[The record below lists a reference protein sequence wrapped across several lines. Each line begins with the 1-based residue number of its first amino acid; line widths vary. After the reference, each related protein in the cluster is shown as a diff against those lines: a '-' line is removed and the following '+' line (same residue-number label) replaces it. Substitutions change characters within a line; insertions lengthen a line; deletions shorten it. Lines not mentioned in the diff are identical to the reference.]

1 MRKIFSY
8 VLKALLFI
16 GIVYAEPESKVEA
29 LEGKKRESSLD
40 KKIRQELKNKEL
52 KNKELKNKEL
62 KNKELKNKELKN
74 KELKNKELKNKELK
88 NKELKNKE
96 LKNKE
101 EKKNTEE
108 KKEIKA
114 KRKPRAEVHHG
125 DAKNPTQK
133 ITPSKIKEGTKGVQN
148 QGTQNQGV
156 QNNAPKLEEKE
167 TTPQT
172 LEKKGSSPSSQFNSI
187 FGNPND
193 ATNNTLEDKVVGGIS
208 LLVNGS
214 PITLYQIQEEQK
226 KSKVSKAQARDRLI
240 AERIKNQEIER
251 LKIHVGDDKLD
262 QEMAMMAQQQGMDL
276 DRFKQMLMA
285 EGHYKLYRDQLKE
298 HLEMQELLRNILLTN
313 VDTSS
318 ETKMREYY
326 NKHKDQFSI
335 PTEIETVRYTSTN
348 QEDLE
353 RAMADPNLEVPGV
366 SKANEKIE
374 MKTLNPQ
381 IAQVFISHEQG
392 SFTPIMNGGGGQFIT
407 FYIKE
412 KKGKNEVSFSQAKQF
427 IAQKLVEES
436 KDKILEEHF
445 EKLRVKSR
453 IVMIRE

>member
-8 VLKALLFI
+8 VLKALLFF

-29 LEGKKRESSLD
+29 LEGRKQESSLD
-40 KKIRQELKNKEL
+40 KKIRQ
-52 KNKELKNKEL
+52 
-62 KNKELKNKELKN
+62 
-74 KELKNKELKNKELK
+74 
-88 NKELKNKE
+88 ELKNKE

-133 ITPSKIKEGTKGVQN
+133 ITPPKIKEGAKGVQN

-167 TTPQT
+167 TTSQT
-172 LEKKGSSPSSQFNSI
+172 LEKNKGSSPSSQFNSI

-193 ATNNTLEDKVVGGIS
+193 AVGNTLEDKVVGGIS

-251 LKIHVGDDKLD
+251 LKIHVDDDKLD

-276 DRFKQMLMA
+276 DHFKQMLMA

-326 NKHKDQFSI
+326 NKHKEQFSI

-353 RAMADPNLEVPGV
+353 RAMADPNLEIPGV

-392 SFTPIMNGGGGQFIT
+392 SFTPVMNGGGGQFIT

>member
-29 LEGKKRESSLD
+29 LEGRKQESSLD
-40 KKIRQELKNKEL
+40 KKIRQELKNKDL
-52 KNKELKNKEL
+52 KNKELKNK
-62 KNKELKNKELKN
+62 
-74 KELKNKELKNKELK
+74 
-88 NKELKNKE
+88 
-96 LKNKE
+96 KE
-101 EKKNTEE
+101 EKKNPAE

-125 DAKNPTQK
+125 DTKNPTQK
-133 ITPSKIKEGTKGVQN
+133 ITPSKIKEGAKGVQN

-167 TTPQT
+167 TTSQT
-172 LEKKGSSPSSQFNSI
+172 LEKNKGAGPGSQFNSI
-187 FGNPND
+187 FGNPNN
-193 ATNNTLEDKVVGGIS
+193 AANNTLEDKVVGGIS

-214 PITLYQIQEEQK
+214 PITLYQIQEEQE

-251 LKIHVGDDKLD
+251 LKIHVDDDKLD

-276 DRFKQMLMA
+276 DHFKQMLMA
-285 EGHYKLYRDQLKE
+285 EGHYKLYRNQLKE

-326 NKHKDQFSI
+326 NKHKEQFSI

-353 RAMADPNLEVPGV
+353 RAMADPNLEIPGV

-381 IAQVFISHEQG
+381 IAQVFISHAEG

>member
-8 VLKALLFI
+8 ISKVLLFI
-16 GIVYAEPESKVEA
+16 GVVYAEPDSKVEA
-29 LEGKKRESSLD
+29 LEGRKQESSLD
-40 KKIRQELKNKEL
+40 KKIRQELKSKEL
-52 KNKELKNKEL
+52 KNKD
-62 KNKELKNKELKN
+62 
-74 KELKNKELKNKELK
+74 
-88 NKELKNKE
+88 

-108 KKEIKA
+108 KKTTKTRA
-114 KRKPRAEVHHG
+114 KPRAEVHHG
-125 DAKNPTQK
+125 DTKNPTPK
-133 ITPSKIKEGTKGVQN
+133 ITPPKIKGSAKGVQN

-156 QNNAPKLEEKE
+156 QSNAPKPEKKD
-167 TTPQT
+167 TTPQAT
-172 LEKKGSSPSSQFNSI
+172 EKNKETSPSSQFNSI
-187 FGNPND
+187 FGNPNN
-193 ATNNTLEDKVVGGIS
+193 AANNTLEDKVVGGIS

-214 PITLYQIQEEQK
+214 PITLYQIQEEQE

-251 LKIHVGDDKLD
+251 LKIHVDDDKLD

-276 DRFKQMLMA
+276 DHFKQMLMA

-326 NKHKDQFSI
+326 NKHKEQFSI

-353 RAMADPNLEVPGV
+353 RAMSNPNLEVPGV

-392 SFTPIMNGGGGQFIT
+392 SFTPVMNGGGGQFIT

>member
-29 LEGKKRESSLD
+29 LEGRKQESSLD
-40 KKIRQELKNKEL
+40 KKNRQELKNKDL
-52 KNKELKNKEL
+52 KNK
-62 KNKELKNKELKN
+62 
-74 KELKNKELKNKELK
+74 
-88 NKELKNKE
+88 
-96 LKNKE
+96 KE
-101 EKKNTEE
+101 EKKNTAE
-108 KKEIKA
+108 KKETKA

-133 ITPSKIKEGTKGVQN
+133 ITPSKIKEGAKGVQN

-167 TTPQT
+167 TTSQT
-172 LEKKGSSPSSQFNSI
+172 LEKNKGASPSSQFNSI
-187 FGNPND
+187 FGNPNN
-193 ATNNTLEDKVVGGIS
+193 AANNTLEDKVVGGIS

-251 LKIHVGDDKLD
+251 LKIHVDDDKLD

-276 DRFKQMLMA
+276 DHFKQMLMA

-326 NKHKDQFSI
+326 NKHKEQFSI

-353 RAMADPNLEVPGV
+353 RAMADPNLEIPGV

-392 SFTPIMNGGGGQFIT
+392 SFTPVMNGGGGQFIT

>member
-29 LEGKKRESSLD
+29 LEGRKQESSLD
-40 KKIRQELKNKEL
+40 KKIRQELKNKDL
-52 KNKELKNKEL
+52 KNKELKNK
-62 KNKELKNKELKN
+62 
-74 KELKNKELKNKELK
+74 
-88 NKELKNKE
+88 
-96 LKNKE
+96 KE

-108 KKEIKA
+108 KKETKA

-133 ITPSKIKEGTKGVQN
+133 ITPPKIKEGAKGVQN

-167 TTPQT
+167 TTSQT
-172 LEKKGSSPSSQFNSI
+172 LEKNKGTSPSSQFNSI
-187 FGNPND
+187 FGNPNG
-193 ATNNTLEDKVVGGIS
+193 AANNTLEDKVVGGIS

-214 PITLYQIQEEQK
+214 PITLYQIQEEQE

-251 LKIHVGDDKLD
+251 LKIHVDDDKLD

-276 DRFKQMLMA
+276 DHFKQMLMA

-326 NKHKDQFSI
+326 NKHKEQFSI

-353 RAMADPNLEVPGV
+353 RAMADPNLEIPGV

-392 SFTPIMNGGGGQFIT
+392 SFTPVMNGGGGQFIT

>member
-8 VLKALLFI
+8 VLKALLFF
-16 GIVYAEPESKVEA
+16 GIAYAEPESKVEA
-29 LEGKKRESSLD
+29 LEGKKREYSLD

-52 KNKELKNKEL
+52 KNKD
-62 KNKELKNKELKN
+62 
-74 KELKNKELKNKELK
+74 
-88 NKELKNKE
+88 

-101 EKKNTEE
+101 EKKNPEE

-133 ITPSKIKEGTKGVQN
+133 ITPSKIKEGAKGVQN

-156 QNNAPKLEEKE
+156 QNNAPKLEEKD
-167 TTPQT
+167 TTSQI
-172 LEKKGSSPSSQFNSI
+172 LEKNKGSSPSSQFNSI

-193 ATNNTLEDKVVGGIS
+193 AVGNTLEDKVVGGIS

-251 LKIHVGDDKLD
+251 LKIHVDDDKLD

-276 DRFKQMLMA
+276 DHFKQMLMA

-326 NKHKDQFSI
+326 NKHKEQFSI

-353 RAMADPNLEVPGV
+353 RAMADPNLEIPGV

-392 SFTPIMNGGGGQFIT
+392 SFTPVMNGGGGQFIT

>member
-8 VLKALLFI
+8 ISKVLLFI
-16 GIVYAEPESKVEA
+16 GVVYAESDSKVEA
-29 LEGKKRESSLD
+29 LEGRKQESSLD
-40 KKIRQELKNKEL
+40 KKIRQELKNKDL
-52 KNKELKNKEL
+52 KNK
-62 KNKELKNKELKN
+62 
-74 KELKNKELKNKELK
+74 
-88 NKELKNKE
+88 
-96 LKNKE
+96 KE
-101 EKKNTEE
+101 EKKNPAE

-133 ITPSKIKEGTKGVQN
+133 ITPSKIKEGAKGV
-148 QGTQNQGV
+148 QNQGV

-167 TTPQT
+167 TTSQT
-172 LEKKGSSPSSQFNSI
+172 LEKNKGTSPSSQFNSI
-187 FGNPND
+187 FGNPNN

-251 LKIHVGDDKLD
+251 LKIHVDDDKLD

-276 DRFKQMLMA
+276 DHFKQMLMA

-326 NKHKDQFSI
+326 NKHKEQFSI
-335 PTEIETVRYTSTN
+335 PTEIETVRYTSTS

-353 RAMADPNLEVPGV
+353 RAMADPNLEIPGV

>member
-8 VLKALLFI
+8 ISKVLLFI
-16 GIVYAEPESKVEA
+16 GVVYAEPDSKVEA
-29 LEGKKRESSLD
+29 LEGRKQESFLD
-40 KKIRQELKNKEL
+40 KKIRQELKSKEL
-52 KNKELKNKEL
+52 KNKD
-62 KNKELKNKELKN
+62 
-74 KELKNKELKNKELK
+74 
-88 NKELKNKE
+88 

-108 KKEIKA
+108 KKTTKTRA
-114 KRKPRAEVHHG
+114 KPRAEVHHG
-125 DAKNPTQK
+125 DTKNPTPK
-133 ITPSKIKEGTKGVQN
+133 ITPPKIKESGKGV
-148 QGTQNQGV
+148 QNQGV
-156 QNNAPKLEEKE
+156 QNNVPKPEKKD
-167 TTPQT
+167 TTPQAT
-172 LEKKGSSPSSQFNSI
+172 EKNKETSPSSQFNSI
-187 FGNPND
+187 FGNPNN
-193 ATNNTLEDKVVGGIS
+193 ATNNTPEDKVVGGIS

-214 PITLYQIQEEQK
+214 PITLYQIQEEQE

-251 LKIHVGDDKLD
+251 LKIHVDDDKLD

-276 DRFKQMLMA
+276 DHFKQMLMA

-326 NKHKDQFSI
+326 NKHKEQFSI

-353 RAMADPNLEVPGV
+353 RAMSNPNLEVPGV

>member
-16 GIVYAEPESKVEA
+16 GIVYAEPDSKVEA
-29 LEGKKRESSLD
+29 LEGRRQESSLD
-40 KKIRQELKNKEL
+40 KKIRQEIKNKDLKNKDL
-52 KNKELKNKEL
+52 KNK
-62 KNKELKNKELKN
+62 
-74 KELKNKELKNKELK
+74 
-88 NKELKNKE
+88 
-96 LKNKE
+96 KE

-108 KKEIKA
+108 KKEVKP

-133 ITPSKIKEGTKGVQN
+133 ITPPKIKEGTKGVQN

-167 TTPQT
+167 TISQT
-172 LEKKGSSPSSQFNSI
+172 LEKNKGTSPSSQFNSI
-187 FGNPND
+187 FGNPNN

-251 LKIHVGDDKLD
+251 LKIHVDDDKLD

-276 DRFKQMLMA
+276 DHFKQMLMA

-326 NKHKDQFSI
+326 NKHKEQFSI

-353 RAMADPNLEVPGV
+353 RAMADPNLEIPGV

-392 SFTPIMNGGGGQFIT
+392 SFTPVMNGGGGQFIT

>member
-8 VLKALLFI
+8 ISKVLLFI
-16 GIVYAEPESKVEA
+16 GVVYAEPDSKVEA
-29 LEGKKRESSLD
+29 LEGRKQESSLD
-40 KKIRQELKNKEL
+40 KKIRQELKSKEL
-52 KNKELKNKEL
+52 KNKD
-62 KNKELKNKELKN
+62 
-74 KELKNKELKNKELK
+74 
-88 NKELKNKE
+88 

-101 EKKNTEE
+101 EKKET
-108 KKEIKA
+108 KA

-125 DAKNPTQK
+125 DTKNPTPK
-133 ITPSKIKEGTKGVQN
+133 ITPPKIKGSSKGVQN
-148 QGTQNQGV
+148 QGAQNQGV
-156 QNNAPKLEEKE
+156 QNNAPKPEKKD
-167 TTPQT
+167 TTPQAT
-172 LEKKGSSPSSQFNSI
+172 EKNKETSPSSQFNSI
-187 FGNPND
+187 FGNPNN

-214 PITLYQIQEEQK
+214 PITLYQIQEEQE

-251 LKIHVGDDKLD
+251 LKIHVDDDKLD

-276 DRFKQMLMA
+276 DHFKQMLMA

-326 NKHKDQFSI
+326 NKHKEQFSI

-353 RAMADPNLEVPGV
+353 RAMSNPNLEVPGV

-392 SFTPIMNGGGGQFIT
+392 SFTPVMNGGGGQFIT

>member
-8 VLKALLFI
+8 VLKALLFF
-16 GIVYAEPESKVEA
+16 GIAHAEPESKVEA
-29 LEGKKRESSLD
+29 LEGKKQESSLD

-62 KNKELKNKELKN
+62 KNKE
-74 KELKNKELKNKELK
+74 
-88 NKELKNKE
+88 
-96 LKNKE
+96 
-101 EKKNTEE
+101 EKKNAEE

-125 DAKNPTQK
+125 DSKNPTQK
-133 ITPSKIKEGTKGVQN
+133 ITSPKIKESSKGMQN
-148 QGTQNQGV
+148 QSM
-156 QNNAPKLEEKE
+156 QNNAPKPEEKD
-167 TTPQT
+167 TTSQI
-172 LEKKGSSPSSQFNSI
+172 LEKNKGASPSSQFNSI

-214 PITLYQIQEEQK
+214 PITLYQIQEEQE

-251 LKIHVGDDKLD
+251 LKIHVDDDKLD

-276 DRFKQMLMA
+276 DHFKQMLMA

-326 NKHKDQFSI
+326 NKHKEQFSI

-353 RAMADPNLEVPGV
+353 RAMSNPNLEVPGV

>member
-29 LEGKKRESSLD
+29 LEGRKQESSLD
-40 KKIRQELKNKEL
+40 KKIRQELKNKDL
-52 KNKELKNKEL
+52 KNK
-62 KNKELKNKELKN
+62 
-74 KELKNKELKNKELK
+74 
-88 NKELKNKE
+88 
-96 LKNKE
+96 KE
-101 EKKNTEE
+101 EKKNTAE

-125 DAKNPTQK
+125 DSKNPAQK
-133 ITPSKIKEGTKGVQN
+133 ITPPKIKESAKGVQN

-167 TTPQT
+167 TTSQT
-172 LEKKGSSPSSQFNSI
+172 LEKNKGASPSSQFNSI
-187 FGNPND
+187 FGNPNG

-214 PITLYQIQEEQK
+214 PITLYQIQEEQE

-251 LKIHVGDDKLD
+251 LKIHVDDDKLD

-276 DRFKQMLMA
+276 DHFKQMLMA

-326 NKHKDQFSI
+326 NKHKEQFSI
-335 PTEIETVRYTSTN
+335 PTEIETVRYTSTS

-353 RAMADPNLEVPGV
+353 RAMADPNLEIPGV

-392 SFTPIMNGGGGQFIT
+392 SFTPVMNGGGGQFIT

>member
-8 VLKALLFI
+8 VLKALLFF
-16 GIVYAEPESKVEA
+16 GIAHAEPESKVEA
-29 LEGKKRESSLD
+29 LEGKKQESSLD

-52 KNKELKNKEL
+52 KNKELKNKE
-62 KNKELKNKELKN
+62 
-74 KELKNKELKNKELK
+74 
-88 NKELKNKE
+88 
-96 LKNKE
+96 
-101 EKKNTEE
+101 EKKNTES
-108 KKEIKA
+108 KKTTKTRA
-114 KRKPRAEVHHG
+114 KPRAEVHHG
-125 DAKNPTQK
+125 DSKNPAQK
-133 ITPSKIKEGTKGVQN
+133 ITSPKITPPKIKESSKGIQN
-148 QGTQNQGV
+148 QSM
-156 QNNAPKLEEKE
+156 QNNAPKPKEK
-167 TTPQT
+167 TTQT
-172 LEKKGSSPSSQFNSI
+172 TEKKEASPSSQFNSI

-193 ATNNTLEDKVVGGIS
+193 ATGGTLEDKVVGGIS

-214 PITLYQIQEEQK
+214 PITLYQIQEEQE

-251 LKIHVGDDKLD
+251 LKIHVDDDKLD

-276 DRFKQMLMA
+276 DHFKQMLMA

-326 NKHKDQFSI
+326 NKHKEQFSI

-353 RAMADPNLEVPGV
+353 RAMSNPNLEVPGV

>member
-29 LEGKKRESSLD
+29 LEGRKQESSLD
-40 KKIRQELKNKEL
+40 KKIRQEIKNKDLKNK
-52 KNKELKNKEL
+52 
-62 KNKELKNKELKN
+62 
-74 KELKNKELKNKELK
+74 
-88 NKELKNKE
+88 
-96 LKNKE
+96 KE
-101 EKKNTEE
+101 EKKNPEE
-108 KKEIKA
+108 KKETKA

-133 ITPSKIKEGTKGVQN
+133 ITPSKIKEGAKGVQN

-167 TTPQT
+167 TTSQT
-172 LEKKGSSPSSQFNSI
+172 LEKNKGTSPSSQFNSI
-187 FGNPND
+187 FGNPNN

-251 LKIHVGDDKLD
+251 LKIHVDDDKLD

-276 DRFKQMLMA
+276 DHFKQMLMA

-326 NKHKDQFSI
+326 NKHKEQFSI

-353 RAMADPNLEVPGV
+353 RAMADPNLEIPGV

-392 SFTPIMNGGGGQFIT
+392 SFTPVMNGGGGQFIT

>member
-8 VLKALLFI
+8 ALKALLFI

-29 LEGKKRESSLD
+29 LEGRKQESSLD
-40 KKIRQELKNKEL
+40 KKIRQELKNKDL
-52 KNKELKNKEL
+52 KNK
-62 KNKELKNKELKN
+62 
-74 KELKNKELKNKELK
+74 
-88 NKELKNKE
+88 
-96 LKNKE
+96 KE
-101 EKKNTEE
+101 EKKNPEE
-108 KKEIKA
+108 KKETKA

-133 ITPSKIKEGTKGVQN
+133 ITPSKIKEGAKGVQN

-167 TTPQT
+167 TTSQT
-172 LEKKGSSPSSQFNSI
+172 LEKNKGTSPSSQFNSI
-187 FGNPND
+187 FGNPNN

-251 LKIHVGDDKLD
+251 LKIHVDDDKLD

-276 DRFKQMLMA
+276 DHFKQMLMA

-326 NKHKDQFSI
+326 NKHKEQFSI

-353 RAMADPNLEVPGV
+353 RAMADPNLEIPGV

-392 SFTPIMNGGGGQFIT
+392 SFTPVMNGGGGQFIT

>member
-8 VLKALLFI
+8 VLKALLFV

-29 LEGKKRESSLD
+29 LEGKKQEPSLD
-40 KKIRQELKNKEL
+40 KKIRQ
-52 KNKELKNKEL
+52 
-62 KNKELKNKELKN
+62 
-74 KELKNKELKNKELK
+74 ELK

-125 DAKNPTQK
+125 DAKNPAQK
-133 ITPSKIKEGTKGVQN
+133 ITPPKIKESAKGIQN
-148 QGTQNQGV
+148 QGIQNQGMP
-156 QNNAPKLEEKE
+156 NNAPKLEEKN
-167 TTPQT
+167 TTLQT
-172 LEKKGSSPSSQFNSI
+172 LEKNKGASPSSQFNSI

-193 ATNNTLEDKVVGGIS
+193 ALNNTLEDKVVGGIS

-214 PITLYQIQEEQK
+214 PITLYQIQEEQE

-251 LKIHVGDDKLD
+251 LKIHVDDDKLD

-276 DRFKQMLMA
+276 DHFKQMLMA

-326 NKHKDQFSI
+326 NKHKEQFSI
-335 PTEIETVRYTSTN
+335 PTEIETVRYTATN

-353 RAMADPNLEVPGV
+353 RAMADPNLEIPGV

-392 SFTPIMNGGGGQFIT
+392 SFTPVMNGGGGQFIT

>member
-8 VLKALLFI
+8 ISKVLLFI
-16 GIVYAEPESKVEA
+16 GVVYAEPDSKVEA
-29 LEGKKRESSLD
+29 LEGRKQESSLD

-52 KNKELKNKEL
+52 KNKDLKNK
-62 KNKELKNKELKN
+62 
-74 KELKNKELKNKELK
+74 
-88 NKELKNKE
+88 
-96 LKNKE
+96 KE

-108 KKEIKA
+108 KKTTKTRA
-114 KRKPRAEVHHG
+114 KPRAEVHHG
-125 DAKNPTQK
+125 DTKNPTPK
-133 ITPSKIKEGTKGVQN
+133 ITPPKIKGSGKGV
-148 QGTQNQGV
+148 QNQGV
-156 QNNAPKLEEKE
+156 QNNAPKPEEKD
-167 TTPQT
+167 TTPQAT
-172 LEKKGSSPSSQFNSI
+172 EKNKGTSPSSQFNSI
-187 FGNPND
+187 FGNPNN

-214 PITLYQIQEEQK
+214 PITLYQIQEEQE

-251 LKIHVGDDKLD
+251 LKIHVDDDKLD

-276 DRFKQMLMA
+276 DHFKQMLMA

-326 NKHKDQFSI
+326 NKHKEQFSI

-353 RAMADPNLEVPGV
+353 RAMSNPNLEVPGV

-392 SFTPIMNGGGGQFIT
+392 SFTPVMNGGGGQFIT

>member
-52 KNKELKNKEL
+52 KNKE
-62 KNKELKNKELKN
+62 
-74 KELKNKELKNKELK
+74 
-88 NKELKNKE
+88 
-96 LKNKE
+96 

-108 KKEIKA
+108 KKETKA

-125 DAKNPTQK
+125 DAKNPAQK
-133 ITPSKIKEGTKGVQN
+133 ITPSKIKEGAKGVQN

-167 TTPQT
+167 TTSQT
-172 LEKKGSSPSSQFNSI
+172 LEKNKETSPSSQFNSI
-187 FGNPND
+187 FGNPNN

-251 LKIHVGDDKLD
+251 LKIHVDDDKLD

-276 DRFKQMLMA
+276 DHFKQMLMA

-326 NKHKDQFSI
+326 NKHKEQFSI
-335 PTEIETVRYTSTN
+335 PTEIETVRYTSTS

-353 RAMADPNLEVPGV
+353 RAMADPNLEIPGV

-392 SFTPIMNGGGGQFIT
+392 SFTPVMNGGGGQFIT

>member
-8 VLKALLFI
+8 VLKALLFF
-16 GIVYAEPESKVEA
+16 GIAHAEPESKVEA
-29 LEGKKRESSLD
+29 LEGKKQESSLD

-74 KELKNKELKNKELK
+74 KE
-88 NKELKNKE
+88 
-96 LKNKE
+96 
-101 EKKNTEE
+101 E

-125 DAKNPTQK
+125 DSKNPAQK
-133 ITPSKIKEGTKGVQN
+133 ITPPKITPPKITPPKIKESSKGMQN
-148 QGTQNQGV
+148 QDM
-156 QNNAPKLEEKE
+156 QNNAPKPEEKD
-167 TTPQT
+167 TTSQT
-172 LEKKGSSPSSQFNSI
+172 LEKNKGASPSSQFNSI

-193 ATNNTLEDKVVGGIS
+193 AAGSTLEDKVVGGIS

-214 PITLYQIQEEQK
+214 PITLYQIQEEQE

-251 LKIHVGDDKLD
+251 LKIHVDDDKLD

-276 DRFKQMLMA
+276 DHFKQMLMA

-326 NKHKDQFSI
+326 NKHKEQFSI

-353 RAMADPNLEVPGV
+353 RAMSNPNLEVPGV

>member
-29 LEGKKRESSLD
+29 LEGRRQESSLD
-40 KKIRQELKNKEL
+40 KKIRQELKNKDL
-52 KNKELKNKEL
+52 KNKELKNK
-62 KNKELKNKELKN
+62 
-74 KELKNKELKNKELK
+74 
-88 NKELKNKE
+88 
-96 LKNKE
+96 KE
-101 EKKNTEE
+101 EKKNPEE
-108 KKEIKA
+108 KKETKA

-133 ITPSKIKEGTKGVQN
+133 ITPSKIKEGAKGVQN

-167 TTPQT
+167 TTSQT
-172 LEKKGSSPSSQFNSI
+172 LEKNKGTSPSSQFNSI
-187 FGNPND
+187 FGNPNN
-193 ATNNTLEDKVVGGIS
+193 AANNTLEDKVVGGIS

-251 LKIHVGDDKLD
+251 LKIHVDDDKLD

-276 DRFKQMLMA
+276 DHFKQMLMA

-326 NKHKDQFSI
+326 NKHKEQFSI
-335 PTEIETVRYTSTN
+335 PTEIETVRYTATN

-353 RAMADPNLEVPGV
+353 RAMADPNLEIPGV

-392 SFTPIMNGGGGQFIT
+392 TFTPVMNGGGGQFIT

>member
-8 VLKALLFI
+8 VLKALLFF
-16 GIVYAEPESKVEA
+16 GIAHAEPESKVEA
-29 LEGKKRESSLD
+29 LEGKKQESSLD

-52 KNKELKNKEL
+52 KNKELKNKE
-62 KNKELKNKELKN
+62 
-74 KELKNKELKNKELK
+74 
-88 NKELKNKE
+88 
-96 LKNKE
+96 
-101 EKKNTEE
+101 EKKNAEE

-125 DAKNPTQK
+125 DSKNSAQK
-133 ITPSKIKEGTKGVQN
+133 ITPPKIKGSSKGMQN
-148 QGTQNQGV
+148 QSM
-156 QNNAPKLEEKE
+156 QNNAPKPEEKD
-167 TTPQT
+167 TTSQT
-172 LEKKGSSPSSQFNSI
+172 LEKNKGASPSSQFNSI

-214 PITLYQIQEEQK
+214 PITLYQIQEEQE

-251 LKIHVGDDKLD
+251 LKIHVDDDKLD

-276 DRFKQMLMA
+276 DHFKQMLMA

-326 NKHKDQFSI
+326 NKHKEQFSI

-353 RAMADPNLEVPGV
+353 RAMSNPNLEVPGV

>member
-8 VLKALLFI
+8 VLKALLFF
-16 GIVYAEPESKVEA
+16 GIAHADPESKVEA
-29 LEGKKRESSLD
+29 LEGKKQESSLD
-40 KKIRQELKNKEL
+40 KKIRQELKNKG
-52 KNKELKNKEL
+52 
-62 KNKELKNKELKN
+62 
-74 KELKNKELKNKELK
+74 
-88 NKELKNKE
+88 LKNKE

-101 EKKNTEE
+101 EKKNTES
-108 KKEIKA
+108 KKTTKTRA
-114 KRKPRAEVHHG
+114 KPRAEVHHG
-125 DAKNPTQK
+125 DSKNPAQK
-133 ITPSKIKEGTKGVQN
+133 ITPPKITPPKIKESSKGIQN
-148 QGTQNQGV
+148 QSD
-156 QNNAPKLEEKE
+156 QNNAIKPQEK
-167 TTPQT
+167 TTQT
-172 LEKKGSSPSSQFNSI
+172 TEKKEASPSSQFNSI

-193 ATNNTLEDKVVGGIS
+193 ATGSTLEDKVVGGIS

-214 PITLYQIQEEQK
+214 PITLYQIQEEQE
-226 KSKVSKAQARDRLI
+226 KSKVSRAQARDRLI

-251 LKIHVGDDKLD
+251 LKIHVDDDKLD

-276 DRFKQMLMA
+276 DHFKQMLMA

-326 NKHKDQFSI
+326 NKHKEQFSI

-353 RAMADPNLEVPGV
+353 RAMSNPNLEVPGV

-392 SFTPIMNGGGGQFIT
+392 SFTPVMNGGGGQFIT

>member
-8 VLKALLFI
+8 VLKALLFF
-16 GIVYAEPESKVEA
+16 GIAHAEPESKVEA
-29 LEGKKRESSLD
+29 LEGKKQESSLD

-62 KNKELKNKELKN
+62 KNKE
-74 KELKNKELKNKELK
+74 
-88 NKELKNKE
+88 
-96 LKNKE
+96 
-101 EKKNTEE
+101 E

-125 DAKNPTQK
+125 DSKNSAQK
-133 ITPSKIKEGTKGVQN
+133 ITPPKIKESSKGM
-148 QGTQNQGV
+148 
-156 QNNAPKLEEKE
+156 QNNAPKPEEKD
-167 TTPQT
+167 TTSQT
-172 LEKKGSSPSSQFNSI
+172 LEKNKGASPSSQFNSI

-193 ATNNTLEDKVVGGIS
+193 AAGSTLEDKVVGGIS

-214 PITLYQIQEEQK
+214 PITLYQIQEEQE

-251 LKIHVGDDKLD
+251 LKIHVDDDKLD

-276 DRFKQMLMA
+276 DHFKQMLMA

-326 NKHKDQFSI
+326 NKHKEQFSI

-353 RAMADPNLEVPGV
+353 RAMSNPNLEVPGV

>member
-8 VLKALLFI
+8 VLKALLLFRV
-16 GIVYAEPESKVEA
+16 VYAEPESKVEA
-29 LEGKKRESSLD
+29 LEGRKQESSLD
-40 KKIRQELKNKEL
+40 KKIRQELKNKDL
-52 KNKELKNKEL
+52 KNKDLKNK
-62 KNKELKNKELKN
+62 
-74 KELKNKELKNKELK
+74 
-88 NKELKNKE
+88 
-96 LKNKE
+96 KE

-108 KKEIKA
+108 KKETKA

-133 ITPSKIKEGTKGVQN
+133 ITPSKIKEGAKGVQN

-167 TTPQT
+167 TTSQT
-172 LEKKGSSPSSQFNSI
+172 LEKNKGASPSSQFNSI
-187 FGNPND
+187 FGNPNN

-251 LKIHVGDDKLD
+251 LKIHVDDDKLD

-276 DRFKQMLMA
+276 DHFKQMLMA

-326 NKHKDQFSI
+326 NKHKEQFSI

-353 RAMADPNLEVPGV
+353 RAMADPNLEIPGV

-392 SFTPIMNGGGGQFIT
+392 SFTPVMNGGGGQFIT

>member
-8 VLKALLFI
+8 ISKVLLFI
-16 GIVYAEPESKVEA
+16 GVVYAEPDSKVEA
-29 LEGKKRESSLD
+29 LEGRKQESFLD
-40 KKIRQELKNKEL
+40 KKIRQELKSKEL
-52 KNKELKNKEL
+52 KNKD
-62 KNKELKNKELKN
+62 
-74 KELKNKELKNKELK
+74 
-88 NKELKNKE
+88 

-108 KKEIKA
+108 KKTTKTRA
-114 KRKPRAEVHHG
+114 KPRAEVHHG
-125 DAKNPTQK
+125 DTKNPTPK
-133 ITPSKIKEGTKGVQN
+133 ITPPKIKGSSKGV
-148 QGTQNQGV
+148 QNQGV
-156 QNNAPKLEEKE
+156 QNNAPKPEKKD
-167 TTPQT
+167 TTPQAT
-172 LEKKGSSPSSQFNSI
+172 EKNKETSPSSQFNSI
-187 FGNPND
+187 FGNPNN

-214 PITLYQIQEEQK
+214 PITLYQIQEEQE

-251 LKIHVGDDKLD
+251 LKIHVDDDKLD

-276 DRFKQMLMA
+276 DHFKQMLMA

-326 NKHKDQFSI
+326 NKHKEQFSI

-353 RAMADPNLEVPGV
+353 RAMSNPNLEVPGV

>member
-29 LEGKKRESSLD
+29 LEGRKQESSLD

-52 KNKELKNKEL
+52 KNKELKNK
-62 KNKELKNKELKN
+62 
-74 KELKNKELKNKELK
+74 
-88 NKELKNKE
+88 
-96 LKNKE
+96 KE
-101 EKKNTEE
+101 EKKNPEE
-108 KKEIKA
+108 KKETKP

-125 DAKNPTQK
+125 DTKNPTQK
-133 ITPSKIKEGTKGVQN
+133 ITPSKIKEGAKGVQN

-167 TTPQT
+167 TTSQT
-172 LEKKGSSPSSQFNSI
+172 LEKNKGTSPSSQFNSI
-187 FGNPND
+187 FGNPNN

-214 PITLYQIQEEQK
+214 PITLYQIQEEQE

-251 LKIHVGDDKLD
+251 LKIHVDDDKLD

-276 DRFKQMLMA
+276 DHFKQMLMA

-326 NKHKDQFSI
+326 NKHKEQFSI

-353 RAMADPNLEVPGV
+353 RAMADPNLEIPGV

-392 SFTPIMNGGGGQFIT
+392 SFTPVMNGGGGQFIT

>member
-29 LEGKKRESSLD
+29 LEGKKQEPSLD

-52 KNKELKNKEL
+52 KN
-62 KNKELKNKELKN
+62 
-74 KELKNKELKNKELK
+74 
-88 NKELKNKE
+88 
-96 LKNKE
+96 NKE

-125 DAKNPTQK
+125 DSKNPTQK
-133 ITPSKIKEGTKGVQN
+133 ITPPKIKEGAKGVQN

-167 TTPQT
+167 TTSQI
-172 LEKKGSSPSSQFNSI
+172 LEKNKGASPSSQFNSI

-193 ATNNTLEDKVVGGIS
+193 AIGNTPEDKVVGGIS

-214 PITLYQIQEEQK
+214 PITLYQIQEEQE

-251 LKIHVGDDKLD
+251 LKIHVDDDKLD

-276 DRFKQMLMA
+276 DHFKQMLMA

-326 NKHKDQFSI
+326 NKHKEQFSI

-392 SFTPIMNGGGGQFIT
+392 SFTPVMNGGGGQFIT

>member
-29 LEGKKRESSLD
+29 LEGRKQESSLD

-52 KNKELKNKEL
+52 KNKE
-62 KNKELKNKELKN
+62 
-74 KELKNKELKNKELK
+74 
-88 NKELKNKE
+88 
-96 LKNKE
+96 

-108 KKEIKA
+108 KKETKA
-114 KRKPRAEVHHG
+114 KKKPRAEVHHG

-133 ITPSKIKEGTKGVQN
+133 ITPPKIKEGAKGVQN

-167 TTPQT
+167 TTSQT
-172 LEKKGSSPSSQFNSI
+172 LEKNKGASPSSQFNSI
-187 FGNPND
+187 FGNPNN

-251 LKIHVGDDKLD
+251 LKIHVDDDKLD

-276 DRFKQMLMA
+276 DHFKQMLMA

-326 NKHKDQFSI
+326 NKHKEQFSI

-353 RAMADPNLEVPGV
+353 RAMADPNLEIPGV

-392 SFTPIMNGGGGQFIT
+392 SFTPVMNGGGGQFIT

>member
-8 VLKALLFI
+8 ISKVLLFI
-16 GIVYAEPESKVEA
+16 GVVYAEPDSKVEA
-29 LEGKKRESSLD
+29 LEGRKQESSLD
-40 KKIRQELKNKEL
+40 KKIRQELKSKEL
-52 KNKELKNKEL
+52 KNKD
-62 KNKELKNKELKN
+62 
-74 KELKNKELKNKELK
+74 
-88 NKELKNKE
+88 

-108 KKEIKA
+108 KKTTKTRA
-114 KRKPRAEVHHG
+114 KPRAEVHHG

-133 ITPSKIKEGTKGVQN
+133 ITPPKIKEGAKGVQN
-148 QGTQNQGV
+148 QGAQNQGV
-156 QNNAPKLEEKE
+156 QNNAPKLEEKD
-167 TTPQT
+167 TTPQAT
-172 LEKKGSSPSSQFNSI
+172 EKNKETSPSSQFNSI
-187 FGNPND
+187 FGNPNN

-214 PITLYQIQEEQK
+214 PITLYQIQEEQE

-251 LKIHVGDDKLD
+251 LKIHVDDDKLD

-276 DRFKQMLMA
+276 DHFKQMLMA

-326 NKHKDQFSI
+326 NKHKEQFSI
-335 PTEIETVRYTSTN
+335 PTEIETVRYTSTS

-353 RAMADPNLEVPGV
+353 RAMADPNLEIPGV

-392 SFTPIMNGGGGQFIT
+392 SFTPVMNGGGGQFIT

>member
-8 VLKALLFI
+8 ISKVLLFI
-16 GIVYAEPESKVEA
+16 GVVYAEPDSKVEA
-29 LEGKKRESSLD
+29 LEGRKQEFSLD
-40 KKIRQELKNKEL
+40 KKIRQEIKDKDLKNKDL
-52 KNKELKNKEL
+52 KNK
-62 KNKELKNKELKN
+62 
-74 KELKNKELKNKELK
+74 
-88 NKELKNKE
+88 
-96 LKNKE
+96 KE
-101 EKKNTEE
+101 EKKNPEE

-133 ITPSKIKEGTKGVQN
+133 ITPSKIKEGAKGVQN

-172 LEKKGSSPSSQFNSI
+172 LEKNKGTSPSSQFNSI
-187 FGNPND
+187 FGNPNN
-193 ATNNTLEDKVVGGIS
+193 AANNTLEDKVVGGIS

-251 LKIHVGDDKLD
+251 LKIHVDDDKLD

-276 DRFKQMLMA
+276 DHFKQMLMA

-326 NKHKDQFSI
+326 NKHKEQFSI

-353 RAMADPNLEVPGV
+353 RAMADPNLEIPGV

-381 IAQVFISHEQG
+381 IAQVFISYEQG
-392 SFTPIMNGGGGQFIT
+392 SFTPVMNGGGGQFIT

>member
-29 LEGKKRESSLD
+29 LEGRKQESSLD
-40 KKIRQELKNKEL
+40 KKIRQEIKNKDLKNKDL
-52 KNKELKNKEL
+52 KNK
-62 KNKELKNKELKN
+62 
-74 KELKNKELKNKELK
+74 
-88 NKELKNKE
+88 
-96 LKNKE
+96 KE

-108 KKEIKA
+108 KKETKA

-133 ITPSKIKEGTKGVQN
+133 ITPSKIKEGAKGVQN

-167 TTPQT
+167 ATSQT
-172 LEKKGSSPSSQFNSI
+172 LEKNKGTSPSSQFNSI
-187 FGNPND
+187 FGNPNN

-214 PITLYQIQEEQK
+214 PITLYQIQEEQE

-251 LKIHVGDDKLD
+251 LKIHVDDDKLD

-276 DRFKQMLMA
+276 DHFKQMLMA

-326 NKHKDQFSI
+326 NKHKEQFSI
-335 PTEIETVRYTSTN
+335 PTEIETVRYTSTS

-353 RAMADPNLEVPGV
+353 RAMADPNLEIPGV

-392 SFTPIMNGGGGQFIT
+392 SFTPVMNGGGGQFIT

>member
-29 LEGKKRESSLD
+29 LEGRKQESSLD
-40 KKIRQELKNKEL
+40 KKIRQELKNKDL
-52 KNKELKNKEL
+52 KNK
-62 KNKELKNKELKN
+62 
-74 KELKNKELKNKELK
+74 
-88 NKELKNKE
+88 
-96 LKNKE
+96 KE

-108 KKEIKA
+108 KKETKA

-133 ITPSKIKEGTKGVQN
+133 ITPSKIKEGAKGVQN

-156 QNNAPKLEEKE
+156 QSNAPKPEEKE
-167 TTPQT
+167 TTSQT
-172 LEKKGSSPSSQFNSI
+172 LEKNKGASPSSQFNSI
-187 FGNPND
+187 FGNPNN
-193 ATNNTLEDKVVGGIS
+193 AANNTLEDKVVGGIS

-214 PITLYQIQEEQK
+214 PITLYQIQEEQE

-251 LKIHVGDDKLD
+251 LKIHVDDDKLD

-276 DRFKQMLMA
+276 DHFKQMLMA

-326 NKHKDQFSI
+326 NKHKEQFSI
-335 PTEIETVRYTSTN
+335 PTEIETVRYTSTS

-353 RAMADPNLEVPGV
+353 RAMADPNLEIPGV

-392 SFTPIMNGGGGQFIT
+392 SFTPVMNGGGGQFIT

>member
-8 VLKALLFI
+8 VLKALLFF
-16 GIVYAEPESKVEA
+16 GIAHAEPESKVEA
-29 LEGKKRESSLD
+29 LEGKKQESSLD

-52 KNKELKNKEL
+52 KNKELKNKE
-62 KNKELKNKELKN
+62 
-74 KELKNKELKNKELK
+74 
-88 NKELKNKE
+88 
-96 LKNKE
+96 

-108 KKEIKA
+108 KKTTKTRA
-114 KRKPRAEVHHG
+114 KPRAEVHHG
-125 DAKNPTQK
+125 DAKNPAQK
-133 ITPSKIKEGTKGVQN
+133 ITSPKITPPKIKGSKKALQN
-148 QGTQNQGV
+148 QSD
-156 QNNAPKLEEKE
+156 QNNAIKHQEK
-167 TTPQT
+167 TTQT
-172 LEKKGSSPSSQFNSI
+172 TEKKEASPSSQFNSI

-193 ATNNTLEDKVVGGIS
+193 AAGSTLEDKVVGGIS

-214 PITLYQIQEEQK
+214 PITLYQIQEEQE

-251 LKIHVGDDKLD
+251 LKIHVDDDKLD

-276 DRFKQMLMA
+276 DHFKQMLMA

-326 NKHKDQFSI
+326 NKHKEQFSI

-353 RAMADPNLEVPGV
+353 RAMSNPNLEVPGV
-366 SKANEKIE
+366 SKANERIE

-392 SFTPIMNGGGGQFIT
+392 SFTPVMNGGGGQFIT

>member
-29 LEGKKRESSLD
+29 LEGRRQESSLD
-40 KKIRQELKNKEL
+40 KKIRQELKNKDL
-52 KNKELKNKEL
+52 KNK
-62 KNKELKNKELKN
+62 
-74 KELKNKELKNKELK
+74 
-88 NKELKNKE
+88 
-96 LKNKE
+96 KE
-101 EKKNTEE
+101 EKKNTAE
-108 KKEIKA
+108 KKETKA

-133 ITPSKIKEGTKGVQN
+133 ITPPKIKEGAKGVQN

-167 TTPQT
+167 ATSQT
-172 LEKKGSSPSSQFNSI
+172 LEKNKGTSPSSQFNSI
-187 FGNPND
+187 FGNPNN

-214 PITLYQIQEEQK
+214 PITLYQIQEEQE

-251 LKIHVGDDKLD
+251 LKIHVDDDKLD

-276 DRFKQMLMA
+276 DHFKQMLMA

-326 NKHKDQFSI
+326 NKHKEQFSI

-353 RAMADPNLEVPGV
+353 RAMADPNLEIPGV

-392 SFTPIMNGGGGQFIT
+392 SFTPVMNGGGGQFIT

>member
-29 LEGKKRESSLD
+29 LEGRKQESSLD
-40 KKIRQELKNKEL
+40 KKIRQELKNKDL
-52 KNKELKNKEL
+52 KNK
-62 KNKELKNKELKN
+62 
-74 KELKNKELKNKELK
+74 
-88 NKELKNKE
+88 
-96 LKNKE
+96 KE
-101 EKKNTEE
+101 EKKNPEE
-108 KKEIKA
+108 KKETKP

-133 ITPSKIKEGTKGVQN
+133 ITPSKIKEGAKGVQN

-156 QNNAPKLEEKE
+156 QNNVPKLEEKE
-167 TTPQT
+167 TTSQT
-172 LEKKGSSPSSQFNSI
+172 LEKNKGASPGSQFNSI
-187 FGNPND
+187 FGNPNN
-193 ATNNTLEDKVVGGIS
+193 AANNTLEDKVVGGIS

-251 LKIHVGDDKLD
+251 LKIHVDDDKLD

-276 DRFKQMLMA
+276 DHFKQMLMA
-285 EGHYKLYRDQLKE
+285 EGHYKLYRNQLKE

-326 NKHKDQFSI
+326 NKHKEQFSI

-353 RAMADPNLEVPGV
+353 RAMADPNLEIPGV

-381 IAQVFISHEQG
+381 IAQVFISHAEG

>member
-29 LEGKKRESSLD
+29 LEGRKQESSLD
-40 KKIRQELKNKEL
+40 KKIRQELKNKDL
-52 KNKELKNKEL
+52 KNK
-62 KNKELKNKELKN
+62 
-74 KELKNKELKNKELK
+74 
-88 NKELKNKE
+88 
-96 LKNKE
+96 KE
-101 EKKNTEE
+101 EKKNPEE
-108 KKEIKA
+108 KKETKA

-133 ITPSKIKEGTKGVQN
+133 ITPSKIKEDAKGVQN

-167 TTPQT
+167 TTSQT
-172 LEKKGSSPSSQFNSI
+172 LEKNKGTSPSSQFNSI

-193 ATNNTLEDKVVGGIS
+193 AANNTLEDKVVGGIS

-214 PITLYQIQEEQK
+214 PITLYQIQEEQE

-251 LKIHVGDDKLD
+251 LKIHVDDDKLD

-276 DRFKQMLMA
+276 DHFKQMLMA

-326 NKHKDQFSI
+326 NKHKEQFSI

-353 RAMADPNLEVPGV
+353 RAMADPNLEIPGV

-392 SFTPIMNGGGGQFIT
+392 SFTPVMNGGGGQFIT

>member
-8 VLKALLFI
+8 VFKALLFI

-29 LEGKKRESSLD
+29 LEGRKQESSLD
-40 KKIRQELKNKEL
+40 KKIRQELKNKDL
-52 KNKELKNKEL
+52 KNKDLKNK
-62 KNKELKNKELKN
+62 
-74 KELKNKELKNKELK
+74 
-88 NKELKNKE
+88 
-96 LKNKE
+96 KE
-101 EKKNTEE
+101 EKKNPEE
-108 KKEIKA
+108 KKEAKA

-133 ITPSKIKEGTKGVQN
+133 ITPSKIKEGAKGVQN

-167 TTPQT
+167 TTSQT
-172 LEKKGSSPSSQFNSI
+172 LEKNKGTSPSSQFNSI
-187 FGNPND
+187 FGNPNN

-251 LKIHVGDDKLD
+251 LKIHVDDDKLD

-276 DRFKQMLMA
+276 DHFKQMLMA

-326 NKHKDQFSI
+326 NKHKEQFSI

-353 RAMADPNLEVPGV
+353 RAMADPNLEIPGV

-381 IAQVFISHEQG
+381 IAQVFISHEEG
-392 SFTPIMNGGGGQFIT
+392 SFTPVMNGGGGQFIT

>member
-29 LEGKKRESSLD
+29 LEGRKQESSLD
-40 KKIRQELKNKEL
+40 KKIRQEIKNKDLKNKDL
-52 KNKELKNKEL
+52 KNKD
-62 KNKELKNKELKN
+62 
-74 KELKNKELKNKELK
+74 
-88 NKELKNKE
+88 

-101 EKKNTEE
+101 EKKNPEE
-108 KKEIKA
+108 KKEAKA

-133 ITPSKIKEGTKGVQN
+133 ITPSKIKEGAKGVQN

-167 TTPQT
+167 TTPQI
-172 LEKKGSSPSSQFNSI
+172 LEKNKGTSPSSQFNSI
-187 FGNPND
+187 FGNPNN
-193 ATNNTLEDKVVGGIS
+193 AANNTLEDKVVGGIS

-251 LKIHVGDDKLD
+251 LKIHVDDDKLD

-276 DRFKQMLMA
+276 DHFKQMLMA

-326 NKHKDQFSI
+326 NKHKEQFSI

-353 RAMADPNLEVPGV
+353 RAMADPNLEIPGV

-381 IAQVFISHEQG
+381 IAQVFISHEEG
-392 SFTPIMNGGGGQFIT
+392 SFTPVMNGGGGQFIT